1 MKNPIRIT
9 VTPSGYQDEITDKW
23 IRYLEVVRIDNAITI
38 HPRGREIS
46 VGSSLDEKEIDI
58 LLNSSEF
65 EVSCVGDSG
74 SRSVSRV
81 DVRSDLLPHA
91 ELIRKDIEDLKSCAQ
106 SLTNELNSIKAILF
120 FGFVATVIVIIYHR

>member
-23 IRYLEVVRIDNAITI
+23 IERLRVVRIDNAITI
-38 HPRGREIS
+38 HPRGSEIS